1 MKNLRLLLDLTVANL
16 KMFIRDKGALFWSL
30 FFPFLIIGVFG
41 LFDFANL
48 GNNNVGLVYKE
59 ETKAYAEQLK
69 SIFSEGDRYKFHTGS
84 LDDELGSL
92 ENDDRLVVLE
102 FILDEGETL
111 TVNSYVGKENE
122 QAGEVFTLITEK
134 VLTDISMQ
142 QQQIEPAFV
151 VNQEVVNTNDLRFI
165 DYMVPGVVALAIM
178 QSALFG
184 VIGAI
189 VVNREK
195 GILKRIFAT
204 PLNKSVY
211 LISNIIARTIISL
224 GQIAVILLIS
234 YLVFQITIVGNVFQV
249 VFLATLGSLTF
260 LALAILLS
268 GFARTAESA
277 RAMVMPVQ
285 MLFMFTGGV
294 YFSRSVLPDWLYDAS
309 SYFPLTYLADV
320 LRETM
325 VKGGTLSDPVIQTGM
340 IGLTV
345 WLIVLVVLSV
355 RTFRWEIE

>member
-1 MKNLRLLLDLTVANL
+1 MKNIRLLLDLTVANL

-41 LFDFANL
+41 LFDFANM
-48 GNNNVGLVYKE
+48 GNNNIGIVYSE
-59 ETKAYAEQLK
+59 ETQAYAEQVE

-84 LDDELGSL
+84 LEEELNSL

-102 FILDEGETL
+102 FTLNEEGKL

-122 QAGEVFTLITEK
+122 QSGEVFTLVTEK
-134 VLTDISMQ
+134 VLTDISLQ
-142 QQQIEPAFV
+142 QQDIDPIFE

-165 DYMVPGVVALAIM
+165 DYMVPGVIALAIM
-178 QSALFG
+178 QGALFG

-195 GILKRIFAT
+195 GVLKRIFAT

-224 GQIAVILLIS
+224 GQILVILIVS
-234 YLVFQITIVGNVFQV
+234 YLVFQITIVGSVIQV
-249 VFLATLGSLTF
+249 VLLASLGSLTF

-268 GFARTAESA
+268 GFSKTAEAA

-294 YFSRSVLPDWLYDAS
+294 YFSRSVLPDWLYDIS
-309 SYFPLTYLADV
+309 SYFPLTYLADI
-320 LRETM
+320 LRDTM
-325 VKGGTLSDPVIQTGM
+325 VKGATLTDQTIQAGI

-345 WLIVLVVLSV
+345 WLIVLVLLSIK
-355 RTFRWEIE
+355 TFKWEME